1 MLDDAARDVAVRVT
15 SGAHLFVFGNG
26 GSSTDAAGLATLFAD
41 PPLGRPVAA
50 HCLAEDP
57 AVVTALANDVGYELV
72 FTRQLIAHAR
82 PGDVAIGLSTSG
94 SSRNV
99 MLAFA
104 HARAHELLT
113 IGIAGYEGGEMASS
127 DDVARCIVVRSDSV
141 HRIQETQAAIGCA
154 LWSRVQEQ
162 LSELAARG
170 ASE

>member
-1 MLDDAARDVAVRVT
+1 
-15 SGAHLFVFGNG
+15 
-26 GSSTDAAGLATLFAD
+26 
-41 PPLGRPVAA
+41 
-50 HCLAEDP
+50 
-57 AVVTALANDVGYELV
+57 VVTALANDVGYELV